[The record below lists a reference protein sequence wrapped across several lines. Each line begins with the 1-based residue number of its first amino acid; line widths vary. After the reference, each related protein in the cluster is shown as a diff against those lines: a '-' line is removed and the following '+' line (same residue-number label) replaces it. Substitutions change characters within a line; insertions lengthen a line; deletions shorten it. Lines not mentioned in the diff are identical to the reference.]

1 MSELVSIL
9 DPKTEEAKVNFDG
22 YQAILEKFNQAQSES
37 LALELPSREKQSS
50 RGKLSPRERISK
62 VIDVGTSFFE
72 IGQIAGYKV
81 YEQPLP
87 SAAIVTGV
95 GVINGRKCAIFANDS
110 AVKGGTYYP
119 VTLKKHLRMQSIAR
133 KHKLPCI
140 YLVDSGGVFLPLQDD
155 LFPSEHHF
163 GKIFKNIA
171 EMSSLGIAQISA
183 VLGSCTAGGAY
194 IPAMC
199 DETIITKGNGTIFLG
214 GPQLVK
220 AATGVEVDAQSLGG
234 ATLHTEVSGVADHYA
249 ENEDHALQIVRDLV
263 SRSHQD
269 EPECAPD
276 IAPRD
281 SLYSLE
287 EIPYLL
293 SKDPKKPIIAREI
306 LARLL
311 DDSKLV
317 EYKANY
323 GKSIVCGT
331 GHIGGYAAGIIINDG
346 VLFSESAI
354 KATNFMAICAKRKLP
369 IVFIHNING
378 FMVGKEYEAEGIAKH
393 GAKMVNAISC
403 LRVPT
408 ISLIVGGSYGA
419 GNLAM
424 CGRTMEPDFMAMWP
438 NAKTSVVGGVQAA
451 KVMLMMEQEKRQR
464 NGESMTEL
472 EQEQFMQPII
482 DTYEKQ
488 GSAMY
493 VGARMNADAIIPPVQ
508 TRDWLATCLSLC
520 RHQDMEETNFG
531 IFRM

>member
-1 MSELVSIL
+1 MSKLISTL
-9 DPKTEEAKVNFDG
+9 DLKSEEANVNFDN
-22 YQAILEKFNQAQSES
+22 YNAILAGFYEAQSEA
-37 LALELPSREKQSS
+37 LAYDIPSRAKQKS
-50 RGKLSPRERISK
+50 RGKLSPRERIAQL
-62 VIDVGTSFFE
+62 IDAGTTFFE
-72 IGQIAGYKV
+72 VGQIAGYMV
-81 YEQPLP
+81 YDQPLP

-119 VTLKKHLRMQSIAR
+119 VTLKKHLRMQHIAR

-155 LFPSEHHF
+155 LFPGEHHF

-199 DETIITKGNGTIFLG
+199 DETIITKENGTIFLG

-234 ATLHTEVSGVADHYA
+234 AHLHTEVSGVADHFA
-249 ENEDHALQIVRDLV
+249 EDETHALHLVRDLV
-263 SRSHQD
+263 SRCHHN
-269 EPECAPD
+269 EPDCGPD
-276 IAPRD
+276 IEPRD
-281 SLYSLE
+281 SAYSLE
-287 EIPYLL
+287 EIPYLI
-293 SKDPKKPIIAREI
+293 SRDPKKPILAREI

-311 DDSKLV
+311 DGSELI
-317 EYKANY
+317 EYKANF
-323 GKSIVCGT
+323 GKSIICGT

-354 KATNFMAICAKRKLP
+354 KATNFMAICAKRNLP
-369 IVFIHNING
+369 IIFIHNING
-378 FMVGKEYEAEGIAKH
+378 FMVGKEYEAGGIAKH

-408 ISLIVGGSYGA
+408 ISLVIGGSYGA

-464 NGESMTEL
+464 MGEEMDESA
-472 EQEQFMQPII
+472 QQRFMQPII
-482 DTYEKQ
+482 DTYERQ
-488 GSAMY
+488 GSALY
-493 VGARMNADAIIPPVQ
+493 VGARMNADAVISPAQ
-508 TRDWLATCLSLC
+508 TREWLAICLSLSKQ
-520 RHQDMEETNFG
+520 QDVEDTHFG